1 MTSFTEYII
10 QSFVF
15 RKHEMEQARK
25 ELKKLEEKC
34 AAIQNNL
41 RNEIENLKYD
51 TFNLFSYDLKLFIF
65 VLFRRDK
72 DLEVDECKQ
81 QIENLT
87 QERAEL
93 LEEIQRKTLA
103 IVETV
108 DSESQTDDK
117 QHKRLVQSNNKLKG
131 TLQTFKDKINRLV
144 TDKPELFNGI
154 DEDTSDQLDHL
165 IFTVENQLGQITSL
179 QVDYNRLEQQLK
191 EKLSENDAELQ
202 KAKDELGVVSIEY
215 EDQLETLRQEKDS
228 SFEQQSEELKTLQKK
243 LSEYEIERNSL
254 DEHLKQVQDELEKTK
269 ETLGTKSTEYEDQL
283 LTLRKE
289 NESIIEQQTRLADEQ

>member
-1 MTSFTEYII
+1 METSLQQ
-10 QSFVF
+10 QS
-15 RKHEMEQARK
+15 EQ
-25 ELKKLEEKC
+25 L
-34 AAIQNNL
+34 
-41 RNEIENLKYD
+41 
-51 TFNLFSYDLKLFIF
+51 
-65 VLFRRDK
+65 K
-72 DLEVDECKQ
+72 DLQEKYTNLSSQHSQLEFEF
-81 QIENLT
+81 ENLT
-87 QERAEL
+87 QERTQL
-93 LEEIQRKTLA
+93 LEEIEKKTLP
-103 IVETV
+103 IIKTV

-228 SFEQQSEELKTLQKK
+228 SLEQQSEELKTLQKK
-243 LSEYEIERNSL
+243 LSEYEIERSSL
-254 DEHLKQVQDELEKTK
+254 DERLKQVQDELEKTK
-269 ETLGTKSTEYEDQL
+269 ETLGTKSIEYEDQL
-283 LTLRKE
+283 LTLSKE